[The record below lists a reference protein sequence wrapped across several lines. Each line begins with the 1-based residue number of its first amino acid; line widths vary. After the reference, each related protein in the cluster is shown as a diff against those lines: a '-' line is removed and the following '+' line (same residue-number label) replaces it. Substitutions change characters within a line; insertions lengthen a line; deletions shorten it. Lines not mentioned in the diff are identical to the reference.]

1 MSSSSFHIWGTWDIE
16 RLSNLSSQS
25 VSGIWKQEFELKP
38 SWLHR
43 ISYQRGTQTV
53 KMLDKKFKSVYFFW
67 KNTQEESRNRHSV
80 QLLSRVQQASP
91 SIANSRSLLR
101 HVHQVSDAIKPSH
114 PLSYPSP
121 PAFSLSQH
129 QDLFQGVSSS
139 HQVAKV
145 LEFQLQ
151 NQSFQWI
158 FRTDFL

>member
-80 QLLSRVQQASP
+80 QLLSRVQQASL
-91 SIANSRSLLR
+91 SIANSRSLLKLKSIQPVTPSNHLVLCR
-101 HVHQVSDAIKPSH
+101 PLLLLPSIFPSDRGFSSESVLRIRWPKYWSFHFSIKKCVFC
-114 PLSYPSP
+114 L
-121 PAFSLSQH
+121 
-129 QDLFQGVSSS
+129 
-139 HQVAKV
+139 
-145 LEFQLQ
+145 
-151 NQSFQWI
+151 NW
-158 FRTDFL
+158 